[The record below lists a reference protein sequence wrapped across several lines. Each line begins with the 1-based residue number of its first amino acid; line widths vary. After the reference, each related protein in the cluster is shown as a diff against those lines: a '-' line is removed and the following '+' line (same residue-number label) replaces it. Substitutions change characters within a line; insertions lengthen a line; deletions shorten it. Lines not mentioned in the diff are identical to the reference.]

1 MTDHDSSEE
10 SKFIVSLDANNIY
23 GLEMSQYFPYG
34 RFKWLSQKKIDKFGV
49 SSTVENSS
57 DGYILEV
64 DLEYSDE
71 LHELHNDYSLAP
83 EKLKISDDM
92 LSKSCSDIAK
102 KYGIKVSGV
111 RKLVLNLGKSKY
123 VVHYRNLQLYHLE

>member
-1 MTDHDSSEE
+1 MTVV
-10 SKFIVSLDANNIY
+10 KKVNLFCLWMDANNIY

-57 DGYILEV
+57 DDYILEV

-92 LSKSCSDIAK
+92 SSKSCSDIAK

-111 RKLVLNLGKSKY
+111 RKFVLNLGKSKY
-123 VVHYRNLQLYHLE
+123 VVHYRNLQLYNLE

>member
-57 DGYILEV
+57 DDYILEV

-83 EKLKISDDM
+83 EKLKISDHM
-92 LSKSCSDIAK
+92 SSKSCSDIAK

-123 VVHYRNLQLYHLE
+123 VVHYRNLQLYNLE